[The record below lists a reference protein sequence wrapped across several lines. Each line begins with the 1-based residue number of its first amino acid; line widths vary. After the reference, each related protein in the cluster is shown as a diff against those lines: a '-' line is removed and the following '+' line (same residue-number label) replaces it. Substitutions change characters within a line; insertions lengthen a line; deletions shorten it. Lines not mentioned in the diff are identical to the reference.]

1 MVAAK
6 VVGAS
11 ALGGLIA
18 LRFLPG
24 NIWQRSIS
32 FVSSVGIGCLAGGAA
47 AERFSLIAGSY
58 MQLSVAAIAAVF
70 GLAVINNAMQQIPEW
85 LTAARKRYIGGE

>member
-1 MVAAK
+1 
-6 VVGAS
+6 
-11 ALGGLIA
+11 
-18 LRFLPG
+18 
-24 NIWQRSIS
+24 
-32 FVSSVGIGCLAGGAA
+32 
-47 AERFSLIAGSY
+47 